1 MTVTS
6 TSLAEAAFPTCAP
19 LSPNEGLRLEAL
31 RSYGILDTP
40 RESAFDDITQLA
52 AMICNAPMALI
63 SLVDKDRQW
72 FKSNVGLDAEQTPLD
87 ASICAHTIL
96 QDEVF
101 VVNDTLGD
109 PRFIHNPLVSGDP
122 HLRFYAGAVLRTPD
136 GLALG
141 SMCVLD
147 TVPRQ
152 LAPQQLQALT
162 ALARQAMAQME
173 LRRMLTLAQEANRY
187 RARLMAIAGHD
198 LKTPLRTAGYAI
210 DKVRRK
216 VDAETAA
223 QLEPARDALSQIG
236 REFDQLASLSVA
248 GGDFAKP
255 DLVDFPL
262 QDVLNAIM
270 STWRRPAELRGLRLR
285 MVPTSLRVR
294 SHRTLLSTLLGNLL
308 GNAVKYTHTG
318 KVLLGCR
325 RRGDQVVVEII
336 DTGVGMDAEDAR
348 EIFNAFRQANTQQDG
363 LGLGLWI
370 VNRTAQTLGYPVHV
384 STRKGHGSRFS
395 VTLPLT

>member
-40 RESAFDDITQLA
+40 REAAFDDITQLA

-72 FKSNVGLDAEQTPLD
+72 FKSNVGLGAEQTPLD

>member
-1 MTVTS
+1 
-6 TSLAEAAFPTCAP
+6 
-19 LSPNEGLRLEAL
+19 
-31 RSYGILDTP
+31 
-40 RESAFDDITQLA
+40 
-52 AMICNAPMALI
+52 
-63 SLVDKDRQW
+63 
-72 FKSNVGLDAEQTPLD
+72 
-87 ASICAHTIL
+87 
-96 QDEVF
+96 
-101 VVNDTLGD
+101 
-109 PRFIHNPLVSGDP
+109 
-122 HLRFYAGAVLRTPD
+122 
-136 GLALG
+136 
-141 SMCVLD
+141 MCVLD

>member
-6 TSLAEAAFPTCAP
+6 TTLADAAIPTCAP
-19 LSPNEGLRLEAL
+19 LLPNEVLRLDAL

-40 RESAFDDITQLA
+40 REAAFDDITKLA

-63 SLVDKDRQW
+63 SLVDHDRQW
-72 FKSNVGLDAEQTPLD
+72 FKSDVGLGAEQTPLES
-87 ASICAHTIL
+87 SICAHAIL

-136 GLALG
+136 GLPLG

-147 TVPRQ
+147 TVPRH
-152 LAPQQLQALT
+152 LAPQQLEALT

-173 LRRMLTLAQEANRY
+173 LRRTLTLAQEANRY

-198 LKTPLRTAGYAI
+198 LKTPLRTAGYAL

-223 QLEPARDALSQIG
+223 QLAPAKEALAQIH
-236 REFDQLASLSVA
+236 REFDQLASLAVA
-248 GGDFAKP
+248 GGDFAQP
-255 DLVDFPL
+255 DLVELPL
-262 QDVLNAIM
+262 QEVFASILA
-270 STWRRPAELRGLRLR
+270 TWRRPAEVRGLRLR
-285 MVPTSLRVR
+285 AVPTTLRVR
-294 SHRTLLSTLLGNLL
+294 SHRTLLATLLGNLL
-308 GNAVKYTHTG
+308 GNAVKYTETG
-318 KVLLGCR
+318 KVLIGCR

-336 DTGVGMDAEDAR
+336 DTGVGMDGDDAR
-348 EIFNAFRQANTQQDG
+348 EVFNAFRQTNAKSEG

-370 VNRTAQTLGYPVHV
+370 VSRTAQTLGYTVTV

-395 VTLPLT
+395 VTLPLA

>member
-19 LSPNEGLRLEAL
+19 RSPNEGLRLEAL

-40 RESAFDDITQLA
+40 REAAFDDITQLA

-72 FKSNVGLDAEQTPLD
+72 FKSDVGLGAEQTPLES
-87 ASICAHTIL
+87 SICAHAIL

-109 PRFIHNPLVSGDP
+109 PRFIHNPLVSGEP

-162 ALARQAMAQME
+162 ALARQVMAQME

-216 VDAETAA
+216 VDADTAA

-255 DLVDFPL
+255 DLVDLPL

-270 STWRRPAELRGLRLR
+270 GTWRRPAELRGLRLR

-308 GNAVKYTHTG
+308 GNAVKYTQTG

-325 RRGDQVVVEII
+325 RRGNQVVVEII

-348 EIFNAFRQANTQQDG
+348 EIFNAFRQANTQQEG

-395 VTLPLT
+395 VTLPLA

>member
-40 RESAFDDITQLA
+40 REAAFDDITQLA

-72 FKSNVGLDAEQTPLD
+72 FKSNVGLGAEQTPLD

-348 EIFNAFRQANTQQDG
+348 EIFNAFRQANTQQEG